1 MAHYSNEALSDEL
14 NDLARLDYDAIEAY
28 RAAIERLESGEY
40 RRQLGEF
47 MKDHERH
54 TTVLAEEVRA
64 LGGVPDE
71 GAGGLRMLSEGA
83 VRLGALA
90 DDKGILHAMNTN
102 EAVINRS
109 YVEALE
115 KLEGHA
121 VQQVVARNRED
132 ARRHKAWIE
141 AELRKD

>member
-1 MAHYSNEALSDEL
+1 MATYSNEDLSDEL
-14 NDLARLDYDAIEAY
+14 NDLTRLDYDAIEAY

-47 MKDHERH
+47 MKDHQRH

-64 LGGVPDE
+64 LGGIPDD
-71 GAGGLRMLSEGA
+71 GPGGLRMLSEGA
-83 VRLGALA
+83 VRLGAIA

-109 YVEALE
+109 YESALE
-115 KLEGHA
+115 KLEGYPVHA
-121 VQQVVARNRED
+121 VVARNHED
-132 ARRHKAWIE
+132 QRRHKAWIE
-141 AELRKD
+141 AELMKD